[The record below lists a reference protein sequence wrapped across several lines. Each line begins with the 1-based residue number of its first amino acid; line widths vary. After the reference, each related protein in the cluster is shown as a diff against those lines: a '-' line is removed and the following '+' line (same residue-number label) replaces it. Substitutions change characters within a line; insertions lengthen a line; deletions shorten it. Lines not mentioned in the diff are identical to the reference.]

1 MDETNR
7 QGVIVLISL
16 GFAPP
21 PAPPPKPCSLFR
33 GPKDAASRRHG
44 VSPAPR
50 RTPFPVPWPAW
61 PVWPGP
67 PAEATWRPRTGHR
80 AVETYGKGAGTEG
93 AGALYVA
100 PPLPSAATQPPSPT
114 AGRGSPQR
122 CPESPPAP
130 LQPGVRAPDTDLG
143 ALRSP
148 LPRPPPPAHR
158 STTDAAALGG
168 PGPDAPRTW
177 PRIVGQGAT
186 TSGTLP
192 RPP

>member
-122 CPESPPAP
+122 CPESPPP
-130 LQPGVRAPDTDLG
+130 RCCPGCGRWTPTSARCDRLCLAHRPRPTGARRTRLRWAVRAPT
-143 ALRSP
+143 
-148 LPRPPPPAHR
+148 PRGR
-158 STTDAAALGG
+158 G
-168 PGPDAPRTW
+168 PG
-177 PRIVGQGAT
+177 
-186 TSGTLP
+186 
-192 RPP
+192 

>member
-21 PAPPPKPCSLFR
+21 PAPPPKPCGLFR

-100 PPLPSAATQPPSPT
+100 PPCPAPRLSLLPRRPGAAPRNAVRKAPRPAAARGAGAGHRPRRAAIAFASPT
-114 AGRGSPQR
+114 APGPQER
-122 CPESPPAP
+122 
-130 LQPGVRAPDTDLG
+130 DT
-143 ALRSP
+143 
-148 LPRPPPPAHR
+148 
-158 STTDAAALGG
+158 AALGG
-168 PGPDAPRTW
+168 PGPDAPRTP
-177 PRIVGQGAT
+177 PRIVGEGAT